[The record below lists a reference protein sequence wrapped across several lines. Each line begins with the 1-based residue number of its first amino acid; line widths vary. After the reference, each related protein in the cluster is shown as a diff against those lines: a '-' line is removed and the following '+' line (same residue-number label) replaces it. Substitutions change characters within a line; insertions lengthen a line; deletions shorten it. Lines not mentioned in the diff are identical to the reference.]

1 MTSFS
6 NIKYLVIDLETF
18 SSVDLKKSGVYPYVE
33 APDFEILL
41 AAISI
46 NGEEPI
52 VYDLASGE
60 KLPEEIINAI
70 KDEKITKIAYNC
82 NFERVCLSRYFGL
95 PTGSYLS
102 PRNWKDTMILSLYN
116 GFPRALGQVGEV
128 LHLQE
133 QKMRE
138 GKNLIRYFC
147 VPCKQTKS
155 NGLRTRNLPKHDHH
169 AWEIM
174 KQYNKQDVITEL
186 AIENKFKV
194 SPVPDSVWE
203 EFYLDQEINDRGIL
217 VDMELVN
224 NAIKLDNLSKE
235 ELSSS
240 IKEVAEV
247 DNPNSVSQLKA
258 WLAEQGI
265 KVDSLGKKDVETY
278 AEKFEGTELGSL
290 FELRMKLAKSSVKK
304 YYAMKNAICSDNR
317 IRGMFSFY
325 GARTGRWASR
335 IVQLQNLRRNDLLDL
350 DEARELV
357 KQSQKEALT
366 ALYED
371 VPDTLSQLVR
381 TAFIAKEGFKFVV
394 ADFSAI
400 ECRVVAWLAHE
411 DWVLDAFKHNQD
423 IYCATAEKMFH
434 VPVKKH
440 GINGELRQKGKQC
453 TLSCSYGGGEQA
465 MIAMGALDAGME
477 VEELAPLVRSWREAN
492 PHIVQFWW
500 DIDKAIK
507 DCIIYESVRQVG
519 KILIEYKKKML
530 FIHLPSGRKLSYVKP
545 VIDYNRFGSESVVY
559 QGLDMSKK
567 WSKIESYG
575 PKFVENITQAVAR
588 DVLMNSM
595 CNLRNYRIVAH
606 IHDELIIEVPEDT
619 DMKTICDLMATPP
632 KWANDLPLVVDG
644 YETKYYKKD

>member
-1 MTSFS
+1 
-6 NIKYLVIDLETF
+6 
-18 SSVDLKKSGVYPYVE
+18 
-33 APDFEILL
+33 
-41 AAISI
+41 
-46 NGEEPI
+46 
-52 VYDLASGE
+52 
-60 KLPEEIINAI
+60 
-70 KDEKITKIAYNC
+70 
-82 NFERVCLSRYFGL
+82 
-95 PTGSYLS
+95 
-102 PRNWKDTMILSLYN
+102 
-116 GFPRALGQVGEV
+116 
-128 LHLQE
+128 
-133 QKMRE
+133 
-138 GKNLIRYFC
+138 
-147 VPCKQTKS
+147 
-155 NGLRTRNLPKHDHH
+155 
-169 AWEIM
+169 
-174 KQYNKQDVITEL
+174 
-186 AIENKFKV
+186 
-194 SPVPDSVWE
+194 
-203 EFYLDQEINDRGIL
+203 
-217 VDMELVN
+217 
-224 NAIKLDNLSKE
+224 
-235 ELSSS
+235 
-240 IKEVAEV
+240 
-247 DNPNSVSQLKA
+247 
-258 WLAEQGI
+258 
-265 KVDSLGKKDVETY
+265 
-278 AEKFEGTELGSL
+278 
-290 FELRMKLAKSSVKK
+290 MKLAKSSVKK
-304 YYAMKNAICSDNR
+304 YYAMKNAICGDNR

-588 DVLMNSM
+588 DVLMNSI

-606 IHDELIIEVPEDT
+606 IHDELIIEVPEDS
-619 DMKTICDLMATPP
+619 DMKSICDLMATSP
-632 KWANDLPLVVDG
+632 KWAKDLPLVADG